1 MSSWKP
7 FRSIACVVV
16 LGLAALA
23 AIAEDPIPPVL
34 VPQTD
39 SYRFAAKPLGTS
51 PANRFT
57 RAVTGRFNDDPQLD
71 VFVRRRGAQL
81 YVNSSMWD
89 AALAIPGVIR
99 GLARLGGTS
108 STGRDEL
115 LVTTGAGLR
124 AWTRD
129 SAAGEF
135 VSREIGDDELWGNV
149 MLLTSADLDGLHGD
163 DVVGVSLDGSQA
175 MILLS
180 LGEGTFAPEIVFP
193 LPEAPLGVV
202 ACDFGLT
209 GSMSIAFLGPTSVY
223 VTNNVGSPRYTV
235 PAPGSAVATVVR
247 DGVGESLVWIQRV
260 GQEDVLRVFDHDL
273 VLSESELGNLD
284 AVGIAAWDFDL
295 DGDDDLAVSH
305 RTSWDLRILT
315 NEAGAFDVV
324 APQLVVTGPPGAADT
339 NSAWP
344 AIGDLDG
351 DGDDDVFVPVQ
362 ADEMIFVLLKD
373 AIDHHSRV
381 PRLDEPVLFNH
392 GSYGG
397 TQVFGYLQASAQDAI
412 QVPPQA
418 THVELALWR
427 KHDLATP
434 TDEQPAPGFTFR
446 FERNTPY
453 ETGVLEYLDP
463 DPSALFWILR
473 YVRLEEG
480 ELVRVFP
487 SGVYAVTTDN
497 RSGGPVLDWLLE
509 KGGTVHSETFPDSN
523 ISGRPNFHNSRTT
536 STIVKLVPIV
546 DYEENKEP
554 GTGN

>member
-1 MSSWKP
+1 MSSWRP
-7 FRSIACVVV
+7 FRSVACVVL

-23 AIAEDPIPPVL
+23 ATAEDPIPPVL
-34 VPQTD
+34 VPHTD

-57 RAVTGRFNDDPQLD
+57 RTVTGQFNDDPQLD

-81 YVNSSMWD
+81 YVNSSIWD
-89 AALAIPGVIR
+89 AALAIPGIIR
-99 GLARLGGTS
+99 SLARLEGTS

-115 LVTTGAGLR
+115 LVTTAAGLR

-129 SAAGEF
+129 SAQGVF
-135 VSREIGDDELWGNV
+135 VSREIGDDELWGNAQ
-149 MLLTSADLDGLHGD
+149 LISADLDGLHGD
-163 DVVGVSLDGSQA
+163 DIVGVTVDGSHA
-175 MILLS
+175 MILLA
-180 LGEGTFAPEIVFP
+180 LGEGAFAPEIVFS
-193 LPEAPLGVV
+193 LPEAPLGLV

-209 GSMSIAFLGPTSVY
+209 GSKSIAFLGTTSVY

-235 PAPGSAVATVVR
+235 SAPGSAVATAIG

-260 GQEDVLRVFDHDL
+260 GQEDVLRVFDHEL
-273 VLSESELGNLD
+273 VLTQTSLGNLD
-284 AVGIAAWDFDL
+284 AVGIAAWDHDL
-295 DGDDDLAVSH
+295 DGDDDLAVTH

-315 NEAGAFDVV
+315 NQAGAFGAVAADV
-324 APQLVVTGPPGAADT
+324 VVTGPPGAADT

-362 ADEMIFVLLKD
+362 ADEMIFVLLNE
-373 AIDHHSRV
+373 AIDHDLRM

-412 QVPPQA
+412 LVPPEA

-427 KHDLATP
+427 KYDLATP
-434 TDEQPAPGFTFR
+434 TDEEPAPGFSFR
-446 FERNTPY
+446 FELGTPY
-453 ETGVLEYLDP
+453 ATGVLEYQDP
-463 DPSALFWILR
+463 GPSALFWILR
-473 YVRLEEG
+473 YVRVVED

-487 SGVYAVTTDN
+487 SRVYAVTTEN
-497 RSGGPVLDWLLE
+497 RWQGGPVLDWLLD
-509 KGGTVHSETFPDSN
+509 KGATVHSETFPDQN
-523 ISGRPNFHNSRTT
+523 ISGDPGFQHSRTT